1 MALFVPLF
9 SRGTFSV
16 EKLNILNNTSQ
27 LLPVT
32 FLRRKRRRPGSF
44 RIHVMWYSQLSHNA
58 YGRAG
63 RKVMQ
68 FRGYAGLELECIM

>member
-1 MALFVPLF
+1 MVSRSRHAARSKELFFVNKLLSSQDHRCTANAEIIGKGLF
-9 SRGTFSV
+9 P
-16 EKLNILNNTSQ
+16 EY
-27 LLPVT
+27 
-32 FLRRKRRRPGSF
+32 
-44 RIHVMWYSQLSHNA
+44 WYSRLSHNA